1 MKSLTSPHV
10 VDACAGRVHDQGS
23 VACVGTEGGGGERP
37 SGAENDPDALG
48 KVHIPGDGRAGGAC
62 PGRTKTRLSRS
73 SSPSSASGDGPG
85 EWAAAGARADS
96 EVGGGSEGE
105 MEETLGGRDAELAMD
120 LGPISAEVFPCV
132 FLHIDFIRIAC
143 KRERKHARTHTHTH
157 THVHAHCDSTLR
169 SCGPSACGECCW
181 RPCRRNGTLSSSSA
195 GDCDAFCLQ
204 PVRTG
209 RSRCSC
215 SCLHLRA
222 PYMIGCVQHV
232 WICRR
237 TTPTRTHK
245 CRRRMMLTR
254 ARR

>member
-132 FLHIDFIRIAC
+132 FLHIDFIRISC
-143 KRERKHARTHTHTH
+143 KRERKHARARAHTHTH
-157 THVHAHCDSTLR
+157 MFTHTVTAHCGAAAR
-169 SCGPSACGECCW
+169 AH
-181 RPCRRNGTLSSSSA
+181 A
-195 GDCDAFCLQ
+195 GSVVGGLAEE
-204 PVRTG
+204 T
-209 RSRCSC
+209 
-215 SCLHLRA
+215 
-222 PYMIGCVQHV
+222 
-232 WICRR
+232 
-237 TTPTRTHK
+237 
-245 CRRRMMLTR
+245 
-254 ARR
+254 AR